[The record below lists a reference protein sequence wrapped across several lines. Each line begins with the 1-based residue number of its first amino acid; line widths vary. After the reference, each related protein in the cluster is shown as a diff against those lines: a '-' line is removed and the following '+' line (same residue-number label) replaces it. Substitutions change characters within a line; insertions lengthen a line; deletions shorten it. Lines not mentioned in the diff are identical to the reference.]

1 MKKNSSASKIKLD
14 SYGNLFGNQ
23 LPVVRKVVEDT
34 EQVVE
39 LPLTQLYTFNN
50 HPFKVIDDEKMDEL
64 VESIKENGVLVP
76 GIVRRINENEY
87 ELISGHRR
95 KHASELAGKETMPV
109 FIKELSD
116 EESTVIMVDANIQ
129 RETILPSEKAKAYS
143 MKYEAMKHQGVK
155 GDGKTLEAVGE
166 NTGDSAK
173 TVQRYIQLARLI
185 DGLLELVDNKQ
196 LGFMQGI
203 EIALLEE
210 TQQQLVLDTLIETGT
225 SMSKVQASK
234 IKEYGK
240 RNELNKA
247 VIELILSDSK
257 PKERKI
263 VINNKTIRNYFSE
276 EVSESEIEEVIL
288 KLLEEWKNRQ

>member
-1 MKKNSSASKIKLD
+1 MRSSASKIKLD
-14 SYGNLFGNQ
+14 SYGTLFGNHD
-23 LPVVRKVVEDT
+23 LPSVRKVGEDA

-39 LPLTQLYTFNN
+39 IPLAKLYTFHD
-50 HPFKVIDDEKMDEL
+50 HPFKVLDNEQMDEL
-64 VESIKENGVLVP
+64 VASIKENGVLVP
-76 GIVRRINENEY
+76 GIARRINDNEY

-155 GDGKTLEAVGE
+155 GDGNTLEAVGE

-185 DGLLELVDNKQ
+185 DGLLDMVDEKQ
-196 LGFMQGI
+196 LGFLQGI
-203 EIALLEE
+203 ELSMLDRE
-210 TQQQLVLDTLIETGT
+210 QQQLVLDTLEELQV
-225 SMSKVQASK
+225 SMSKDQATK
-234 IKEYGK
+234 VKEYGK
-240 RNELNKA
+240 RGELTKA
-247 VIELILSDSK
+247 VIELIMTDSK

-263 VINNKTIRNYFSE
+263 VIRNKTISNYFSE
-276 EVSESEIEEVIL
+276 EISESEIEELIIS
-288 KLLEEWKNRQ
+288 LLDDWKNRQ